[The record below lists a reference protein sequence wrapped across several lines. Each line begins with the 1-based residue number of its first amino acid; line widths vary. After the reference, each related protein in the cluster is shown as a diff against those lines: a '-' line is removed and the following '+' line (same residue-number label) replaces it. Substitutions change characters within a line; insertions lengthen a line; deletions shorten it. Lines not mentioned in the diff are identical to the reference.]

1 MLVITVIY
9 LIFTILIRCWGVS
22 GELKTTKKGTAS
34 CFSII
39 ALILNIAH
47 FILCIVEEVI
57 ITISFNRADF
67 PCYDYKDNNSR
78 TRSSVYRRAEYEAEC
93 KLYGSD
99 YEANVISI
107 GEYYLAYITLSYL
120 ELALIFTLFLWSLLR
135 QRIDAGLDGPVVD
148 VVPAGVAYPQAVVVI
163 QPGYSDYQYQPNTP
177 YIYNQQVN
185 STNRHYNNRP
195 NANSNKNYV

>member
-1 MLVITVIY
+1 MFVMAILY
-9 LIFTILIRCWGVS
+9 LIFSILIRYWGS
-22 GELKTTKKGTAS
+22 TGELKTTKKGTAS

-39 ALILNIAH
+39 ALILTIIH

-163 QPGYSDYQYQPNTP
+163 QPGYSDYQYQTNTP

-185 STNRHYNNRP
+185 SSNRHYNNRP
-195 NANSNKNYV
+195 NVNSNKNYV

>member
-1 MLVITVIY
+1 MFVMAILY
-9 LIFTILIRCWGVS
+9 LIFSILIRYWGS
-22 GELKTTKKGTAS
+22 TGELKTTKKGTAS
-34 CFSII
+34 CLSLFG
-39 ALILNIAH
+39 LILTIIH